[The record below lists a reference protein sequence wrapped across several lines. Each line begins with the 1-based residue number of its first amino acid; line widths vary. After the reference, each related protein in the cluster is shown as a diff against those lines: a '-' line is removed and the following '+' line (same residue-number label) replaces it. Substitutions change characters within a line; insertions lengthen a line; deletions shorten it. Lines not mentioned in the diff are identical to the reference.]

1 MWEEYDTSSRKK
13 KSMKYWQIGQI
24 VYSHFLIENWK
35 VKMLGTI
42 TAHVNIEKLNE
53 RGKKKTKCK
62 VRAPL
67 GKTSY
72 TPVWGLCFYIYIY
85 IYIYILIVHTK
96 KKNCNVE

>member
-1 MWEEYDTSSRKK
+1 
-13 KSMKYWQIGQI
+13 
-24 VYSHFLIENWK
+24 
-35 VKMLGTI
+35 MLGTI

-72 TPVWGLCFYIYIY
+72 TLV
-85 IYIYILIVHTK
+85 
-96 KKNCNVE
+96 